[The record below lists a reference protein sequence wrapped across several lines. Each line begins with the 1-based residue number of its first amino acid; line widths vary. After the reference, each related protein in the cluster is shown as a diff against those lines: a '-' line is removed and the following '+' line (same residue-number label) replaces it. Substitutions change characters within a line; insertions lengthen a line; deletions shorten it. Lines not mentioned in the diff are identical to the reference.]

1 MFKLFLTDILNDM
14 NAFKEHVSVHQQI
27 LWSPTPDGRLKQM
40 PQVCLSTELSCF
52 HNPHTGSPPS
62 LRTLVSHSSDTREK
76 QVCTSCRWMRRASY
90 IVSCY
95 RRVFREEQAVR
106 VAQWI
111 RVCNRKERSLG
122 FGSVYTCIWQYV
134 LVWSDYLCNFIFIFP
149 HLYK

>member
-1 MFKLFLTDILNDM
+1 
-14 NAFKEHVSVHQQI
+14 
-27 LWSPTPDGRLKQM
+27 M

-122 FGSVYTCIWQYV
+122 FGSVYTCIGSMFWCGQTICAILSLFFLTYI
-134 LVWSDYLCNFIFIFP
+134 SNS
-149 HLYK
+149 LYYKPILNEI